1 MLTRQHGITSILSIL
16 SIDSSA
22 DTWSAVLQE
31 KGGRRK
37 TLEVRGARGTGKF
50 IHPPKQRPQLKE
62 IFFLIILCLWDVERV
77 LLAVLLL
84 FWILNMKFEFQL
96 LFLNHSLCLKNKQ
109 TTMVRIRSGLFSHV
123 AHSKRFFSSDVFS
136 LLEIFSRFKRQCS
149 LNKAFRKQK
158 IRYPLASYGFKT
170 LLLVLFWCSCNRKSH
185 CLCPRH
191 LTH

>member
-1 MLTRQHGITSILSIL
+1 MQFCRKKEDAGRHWRLEGLEELVSSFILPSK
-16 SIDSSA
+16 DHSS
-22 DTWSAVLQE
+22 
-31 KGGRRK
+31 RK
-37 TLEVRGARGTGKF
+37 Y
-50 IHPPKQRPQLKE
+50 
-62 IFFLIILCLWDVERV
+62 FFLIILCLWDVERV
-77 LLAVLLL
+77 LLEVLLL

-149 LNKAFRKQK
+149 LSKAFRKQK
-158 IRYPLASYGFKT
+158 IRYLLASYGFKT